1 MTGVCDKCPNWMEE
15 VKAVSPLDDPVEWY
29 QWERVEKAVPGKKGK
44 PSKTKKKI
52 QKVVKEGTVDEAI
65 SALHQKL
72 PAFLHHVFVKR
83 KQSRFFEEKMSNLS
97 QDEALVQVDFA
108 ENYSCR
114 YQDEVQA
121 AHWHQQ
127 KFSSQAKVYMVHD
140 ICNPIKSDDDD
151 DDDDNDDGNDDDDD
165 GEDSDGN
172 DGDDDDGSVFC
183 QS

>member
-44 PSKTKKKI
+44 PPKTKKKI

-65 SALHQKL
+65 STLHQKL

-97 QDEALVQVDFA
+97 PDEALVQVDFA
-108 ENYSCR
+108 ENYICTRVVIKMKYRLHTGISS
-114 YQDEVQA
+114 
-121 AHWHQQ
+121 
-127 KFSSQAKVYMVHD
+127 KSLFS
-140 ICNPIKSDDDD
+140 
-151 DDDDNDDGNDDDDD
+151 
-165 GEDSDGN
+165 
-172 DGDDDDGSVFC
+172 
-183 QS
+183 QSSSGPAPHVRVMLLFQMKEIMTSSL